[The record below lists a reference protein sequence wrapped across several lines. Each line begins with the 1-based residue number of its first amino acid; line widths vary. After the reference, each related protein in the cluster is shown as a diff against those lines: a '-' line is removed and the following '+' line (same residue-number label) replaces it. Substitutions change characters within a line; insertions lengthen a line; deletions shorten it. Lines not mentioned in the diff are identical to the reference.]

1 MSNLNNLIER
11 LRMISTS
18 YHPAIDEAADALESQ
33 AREIEELK
41 ADATE
46 RNADHG
52 KLVEEN
58 HELRAA
64 LESAK
69 NSFANI
75 ANASQSAAR
84 FDDLRQVAYNA
95 LTRCKEV
102 LNVPR

>member
-1 MSNLNNLIER
+1 MNNELAKALIEIAEK
-11 LRMISTS
+11 LPMND
-18 YHPAIDEAADALESQ
+18 YAVCDAVVDALESQ

-64 LESAK
+64 LVEAYVALNEYSAPYLGYE
-69 NSFANI
+69 
-75 ANASQSAAR
+75 AR
-84 FDDLRQVAYNA
+84 YVAA

-102 LNVPR
+102 L